1 MLPAP
6 GSYFKHFKTG
16 QVVRV
21 LFVGRD
27 VTKPMSHLSVAY
39 IPADKPTTQPEI
51 RRLTNFLE
59 MVAPGLS
66 RYSQCDATGRPLTQ

>member
-1 MLPAP
+1 MHPAP
-6 GSYFKHFKTG
+6 GSFFKHFKTG

-27 VTKPMSHLSVAY
+27 VTKPISHLSVAY
-39 IPADKPTTQPEI
+39 IPAVNPGPQPEI

-59 MVAPGLS
+59 NVAPGLS
-66 RYSQCDATGRPLTQ
+66 RYVPCDASGNSLTS